1 MTTAAL
7 DGRDRAAAEMRRDS
21 ARFGGWI
28 RLWKRLPVGLTRLIG
43 PLIVRG
49 IP

>member
-1 MTTAAL
+1 
-7 DGRDRAAAEMRRDS
+7 MRTSNPRYQRMI
-21 ARFGGWI
+21 AW
-28 RLWKRLPVGLTRLIG
+28 WKRLPVGITRLLG